1 MIDLKSRFSLNRIL
15 LLAIGMWP
23 YTKSKLVQFQSTVYY
38 GILGSFIMFQLTAF
52 TTSEYDLHLIIE
64 ILSSTSFFS
73 NFIITLTTF
82 LLNIDIVKYLLELIQ
97 CTHDELRDEGEIA
110 IIEKYWKIGKF
121 YTQGLTCIGIFC
133 VTSFILSPY
142 LPYVIDIVFPINTV
156 NESQL
161 RPSLEI
167 VTEYFFFD
175 QKKYF
180 YLIVLHANVSFCI
193 GILVSI
199 GTGTLLIVYMQH
211 VCGMLKIASYR
222 IDQIM
227 AIGIKQMSTAKGAS
241 LIHKSIFYAVDMHR
255 KALKTIKV
263 FISAFNITF
272 LILILDG
279 LFYASLHLYLIFQE
293 LLTGHIGEKMIQSFI
308 MLNYYY
314 MYTFLAN
321 DMVQKIMDHNNDVFV
336 AVYNVKWYLA
346 PLHIQKLI
354 LFLLQRGTKAVHIYI
369 GGLFMGSLEGFATV
383 NVTFKFIRF
392 QIFQT
397 FKEIYYCS
405 WPVHRCLTSHLFI
418 MRINNV
424 ITVCSVV

>member
-255 KALKTIKV
+255 KALKYDILKIYAPLKILSKYCATVNSIFPHRTIKV

-369 GGLFMGSLEGFATV
+369 GGLFMGSLEGFATLASASMSYF
-383 NVTFKFIRF
+383 TF
-392 QIFQT
+392 
-397 FKEIYYCS
+397 IYYA
-405 WPVHRCLTSHLFI
+405 
-418 MRINNV
+418 NQ
-424 ITVCSVV
+424 